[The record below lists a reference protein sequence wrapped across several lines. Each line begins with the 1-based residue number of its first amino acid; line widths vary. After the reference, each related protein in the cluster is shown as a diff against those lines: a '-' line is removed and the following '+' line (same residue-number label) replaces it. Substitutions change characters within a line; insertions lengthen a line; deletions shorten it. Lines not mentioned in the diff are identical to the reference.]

1 MLRTITMAGLVA
13 AAFAAVPMLF
23 GEQPSVPDGAAA
35 QDHMPSV
42 MTREAEPARQVAAL
56 SGRKA
61 RIPADDTGHFRTDFK
76 LNGRTVPAMID
87 TGASVVALNRST
99 ARRIG
104 LSVSEADFTGF
115 AETANGRVRVAPAT
129 IGKMAVGRIELRD
142 VPALI
147 LDDRALSGTLVGMSF
162 LSRLRRYSVEG
173 GALALEQ

>member
-1 MLRTITMAGLVA
+1 MLRTFIMAGLVA
-13 AAFAAVPMLF
+13 AAFATAPMLL
-23 GEQPSVPDGAAA
+23 GKRMPQPDGPAG
-35 QDHMPSV
+35 HTV
-42 MTREAEPARQVAAL
+42 AEPETAPVRQAVAPA
-56 SGRKA
+56 GRKA
-61 RIPADDTGHFRTDFK
+61 RIAADATGHFRTDFK

-87 TGASVVALNRST
+87 TGATVVALNRST

-104 LSVSEADFTGF
+104 VSVSEADFTGF
-115 AETANGRVRVAPAT
+115 ADTANGRVRVAPAT
-129 IGKMAVGRIELRD
+129 IDRMAVGRIELRD